1 MNFATSVPCVA
12 GIFTTAPNSTS
23 AENLN
28 TSRHVIANSRDNTVR
43 MTHNAVLRGLTVAL
57 LAGAM
62 AIASPG
68 VADAARKSK
77 TAVAKPDEPIL
88 VVISLGKQRLTVF
101 HGKKP
106 IASSRIS
113 SGKSG
118 HRTPMGVFTI
128 LQKRRKHYSN
138 IYAGAS
144 MPNMQRLT
152 WSGIAM
158 HAGHVP
164 GYPASHGCIRLPYSF
179 SKQLFSMTDMH
190 GRVVVTSG
198 QPTPISISHANLIKP
213 LPPGIEENIAEQE
226 TQRDRASVAPS
237 VSAGR
242 AAASMLI
249 GVSPANAAETP
260 AEQLAPKT
268 RASVKAERA
277 RRIAHLTAAL
287 IADKNAQAEMG
298 VELKQANVALI
309 EQAKA
314 IRLREIETRK
324 VAGKLADQ
332 QKQLAAAQRKIR
344 DFLLQNQLSA
354 KSDAGVQ
361 AASGS
366 EDELAKL
373 EAAEEALEAE
383 VLSITASIELISND
397 LNVLQSALDEQNKK
411 MDEGILARDELKKSY
426 VAASERRRK
435 TSAELETNERL
446 VKNADKPITAVISR
460 KTGTITVRQGWSDLM
475 TAEVEIDRPE
485 APLGT
490 QVFLAKRYT
499 ADGNDLD
506 WYALTADVNDTTS
519 KSRSKKTR
527 KKVSRRDRSEEIK
540 VAANGDVPMT
550 LPLPAQTPQNAIA
563 RVKIPD
569 VVAAQLAEHIKPGS
583 AIIITDEGRSNEI
596 GDYTDLI
603 VNFR

>member
-1 MNFATSVPCVA
+1 MPVTQNGF
-12 GIFTTAPNSTS
+12 
-23 AENLN
+23 
-28 TSRHVIANSRDNTVR
+28 
-43 MTHNAVLRGLTVAL
+43 LRGLTVAL

-68 VADAARKSK
+68 VADAARKGK
-77 TAVAKPDEPIL
+77 TATTKPDEPVL

-179 SKQLFSMTDMH
+179 SKHLFSMTEMN

-213 LPPGIEENIAEQE
+213 LPPGIEENVAENEMQGAPASE
-226 TQRDRASVAPS
+226 TPPASPGR
-237 VSAGR
+237 SA
-242 AAASMLI
+242 ANMLI

-260 AEQLAPKT
+260 ADQLAPKT

-287 IADKNAQAEMG
+287 VADKKTQDETAIK
-298 VELKQANVALI
+298 LKQANVALI
-309 EQAKA
+309 DQAKA

-324 VAGKLADQ
+324 VAVKFAGE

-354 KSDAGVQ
+354 KPDAGAPT
-361 AASGS
+361 AALT
-366 EDELAKL
+366 EAEIAKL

-383 VLSITASIELISND
+383 ILSITANIELIAND
-397 LNVLQSALDEQNKK
+397 LKVLQAALDEQNTK
-411 MDEGILARDELKKSY
+411 MDADILARDDLKKSY

-475 TAEVEIDRPE
+475 TAPVEIDRPE

-506 WYALTADVNDTTS
+506 WYALTADVNGTAS
-519 KSRSKKTR
+519 KSGSKKSR
-527 KKVSRRDRSEEIK
+527 KKVSRRDRSDEIK
-540 VAANGDVPMT
+540 VAANGDVPIA

-569 VVAAQLAEHIKPGS
+569 VVAAQLSEHIKPGS

-603 VNFR
+603 VSFR